1 MGLKPGGFTVAA
13 AAPDTAMG
21 VVVRLVWDEVCS
33 THPQH
38 QVGINRNSQ
47 GLPPPRLRPQSSLSH
62 RGQTRPLS
70 AESKF
75 SRWMSGGLT
84 APQTLV
90 CVSDWVHTAIRSRNL
105 THSGICRNPLTCVP
119 AVAPLAFAGRMRSER
134 GKRQLERSVGGTSR
148 NQNTSNPNQRVLGPH

>member
-1 MGLKPGGFTVAA
+1 MAG

-62 RGQTRPLS
+62 RGQKRPLS

-90 CVSDWVHTAIRSRNL
+90 CVSDWVHTAIRSRSDTFGNL
-105 THSGICRNPLTCVP
+105 QEPSDLCPSSGPTC
-119 AVAPLAFAGRMRSER
+119 LRRENE
-134 GKRQLERSVGGTSR
+134 K
-148 NQNTSNPNQRVLGPH
+148 